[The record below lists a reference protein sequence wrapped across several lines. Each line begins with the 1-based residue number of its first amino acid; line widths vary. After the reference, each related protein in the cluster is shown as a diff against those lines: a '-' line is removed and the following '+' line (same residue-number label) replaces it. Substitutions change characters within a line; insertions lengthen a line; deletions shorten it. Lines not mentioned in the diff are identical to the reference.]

1 MPRQPSPP
9 RLYKRLERRDKD
21 GRVTHAALYFILDG
35 GRQFG
40 TGCGVGDLRGAERA
54 LADYINR
61 KHIEEARSGPR
72 PTDKIPVADVL
83 AIYAKEIA
91 PVHAQPRRTAHAL
104 RRLGAFFRGETLAD
118 INGPLC
124 RDYARTQ
131 STDTTARRDL
141 EVLRAAVN
149 HHRREGLHDRIVS
162 VVMPDKRPP
171 RERWLTRSEAAR
183 LLWAAYRHKRDPKEG
198 GFGLYSRRHIARF
211 TLVAL
216 YTGSRAQAVAQ
227 AALQKEPG
235 RAYVDLERG
244 IFYRRPE
251 GQKETSKRRPPVRL
265 PDEILPH
272 LRRWKRNGARYVVE
286 WQGKPVK
293 WINAVFTA
301 AVKEAALEGT
311 VTPHT
316 LRHTAATWLMQG
328 GCDLWTAAGYL
339 GMTVQTL
346 ERVYGHHHP
355 RHLAGVRGA
364 FRKAKLPTV
373 HQRLA

>member
-1 MPRQPSPP
+1 MPRDRSPP
-9 RLYKRLERRDKD
+9 RLWKRPERRDAS
-21 GRVTHAALYFILDG
+21 GHVTHAAKWFILDG

-40 TGCGVGDLRGAERA
+40 AGVSVDDVRGAQRA

-61 KHIEEARSGPR
+61 KHVEQVRSGPR

-83 AIYAKEIA
+83 AIYARDIA
-91 PVHAQPRRTAHAL
+91 PKHANPKRAVHAI
-104 RRLGAFFRGETLAD
+104 RRLGKFFTHCTLAD

-124 RDYARTQ
+124 RDYAQ
-131 STDTTARRDL
+131 AQPTDTTARRDL
-141 EVLRAAVN
+141 EMLRAAIN
-149 HHRREGLHDRIVS
+149 HHRKEGLHDRIVS
-162 VVMPDKRPP
+162 VVMPNKRPP
-171 RERWLTRSEAAR
+171 RERWLTRSEAAG

-198 GFGLYSRRHIARF
+198 GLGLYSRRHIARF

-235 RAYVDLERG
+235 RSYVDLERG

-251 GQKETSKRRPPVRL
+251 GQKETKKRRPAVPIPPEL
-265 PDEILPH
+265 LAH

-286 WQGKPVK
+286 WQGQPVK
-293 WINAVFTA
+293 WINSVFTA
-301 AVKEAALEGT
+301 AVKEAGLDGT

-316 LRHTAATWLMQG
+316 LRHTAATWLMQAG
-328 GCDLWTAAGYL
+328 VDLWIAAGFL
-339 GMTVQTL
+339 GMTVETL
-346 ERVYGHHHP
+346 ERVYGHHHLG
-355 RHLAGVRGA
+355 HLEGVRGA

-373 HQRLA
+373 HQRIA

>member
-1 MPRQPSPP
+1 MSRQPSPP
-9 RLYKRLERRDKD
+9 RLWKRPERRDKA
-21 GRVTHAALYFILDG
+21 GRVTHAALWFILDG

-40 TGCGVGDLRGAERA
+40 TGVSVEDVIGAQRA

-61 KHIEEARSGPR
+61 KHIEEASSGPR

-83 AIYAKEIA
+83 AIYAKDVV
-91 PVHAQPRRTAHAL
+91 PRHAEPKRTKHAL
-104 RRLGAFFRGETLAD
+104 RRLGTFFKGKTLAD

-124 RDYARTQ
+124 RDYESAQ

-141 EVLRAAVN
+141 EHLRAAIN

-162 VVMPDKRPP
+162 VVMPDKRPA
-171 RERWLTRSEAAR
+171 RERFLNRSEAAR
-183 LLWAAYRHKRDPKEG
+183 LLWAAYRHKRDLKEG
-198 GFGLYSRRHIARF
+198 GFGVYSRRHIARF
-211 TLVAL
+211 ILVAL

-235 RAYVDLERG
+235 RAYVDLEHG

-251 GQKETSKRRPPVRL
+251 GQRETTKRRPPVRL
-265 PDEILPH
+265 PKELLAHI
-272 LRRWKRNGARYVVE
+272 RRWKRNGARYVVE
-286 WQGKPVK
+286 WKGQPVK
-293 WINAVFTA
+293 WINTVFTA
-301 AVKEAALEGT
+301 AVKEAGLEGV

-316 LRHTAATWLMQG
+316 LRHTAATWYMQSG
-328 GCDLWTAAGYL
+328 LDLWTVAGFL

-355 RHLAGVRGA
+355 RHFEGVHGA